1 MGRLDSALGQ
11 IREALVL
18 VDAAGQVIWSHAAF
32 DGLVGKRRL
41 EILGASLH
49 RVLPLNHVGEPIL
62 TIEQTRGA
70 NQNSGMLNA
79 ILSELPLQA
88 LEVEWHPVLTEKPN
102 PLMFSFRDVSN
113 RLALATQAMRCSVTG
128 LLNRRGLLERIQT
141 SLHHLRRQ
149 PGLVTLL
156 FCDLNHFKQINDLY
170 GHHVGD
176 RLLIEIGQRLRA
188 NIRPEDVVGRIG
200 GDEFVVL
207 AIDVDSKRLS
217 NGPTVFIRRLP
228 HRGMTKARRSHHA

>member
-1 MGRLDSALGQ
+1 MPDPAAHPPGQLPDGERGLVAELRRTLGRLDSALGQ

-18 VDAAGQVIWSHAAF
+18 VDAAGQVIWSNGAF

-62 TIEQTRGA
+62 TIEQTRGV

-88 LEVEWHPVLTEKPN
+88 LEVEWHPVFTEEPN

-113 RLALATQAMRCSVTG
+113 RFALATQAMKCSVTG
-128 LLNRRGLLERIQT
+128 LLNRRGLLERI
-141 SLHHLRRQ
+141 
-149 PGLVTLL
+149 
-156 FCDLNHFKQINDLY
+156 
-170 GHHVGD
+170 
-176 RLLIEIGQRLRA
+176 
-188 NIRPEDVVGRIG
+188 
-200 GDEFVVL
+200 
-207 AIDVDSKRLS
+207 
-217 NGPTVFIRRLP
+217 
-228 HRGMTKARRSHHA
+228 